1 MNTTT
6 PISTTNKQNGKIS
19 KTIGYYLAFIVLGL
33 ITGVFGPTLPDLAKN
48 TQATLNQISIIFAV
62 RSLGYLIGSFLA
74 GRLYD
79 RVRGHWIFVA
89 VLLATAIAFVLIP
102 IIPLLS
108 LLVVVLFALGIAES
122 AIDVGG
128 NTLIV
133 WVHHDRVGPFMNGLH
148 FFFGIGAFISPIVIA
163 QVVLSTNDFRWAYW
177 LLAMLVVPVAVWFT
191 RLPSPSIEHETRRA
205 ENIKTNSLL
214 LVLIAA
220 LLFIYVGVETGYG
233 NWIFTYA
240 TRLQLADA
248 TAAALLTSTFWGS
261 FTLGRLLG
269 VPISTR
275 IKPGTILLVDL
286 IGCTASVI
294 GVVFYPESQIILWTS
309 TIFAG
314 LFMAS
319 IFPTALALA
328 GQYMTITAQVTGWF
342 LIGAGLGAMLFPWL
356 VGQLI
361 EPFGTEIMTRIVLAS
376 LVGNL
381 VLLGLVMVA
390 ARRKI

>member
-6 PISTTNKQNGKIS
+6 PISITNKKNGKIS

-79 RVRGHWIFVA
+79 RVRGHWIFA
-89 VLLATAIAFVLIP
+89 TVLLATAMAFVLIP
-102 IIPLLS
+102 IIPLLPV
-108 LLVVVLFALGIAES
+108 LIIVLFALGIAES

-177 LLAMLVVPVAVWFT
+177 LLAMLVVPVAIWFT

-248 TAAALLTSTFWGS
+248 TGAALLTSTFWGA

-275 IKPGTILLVDL
+275 VKPGMILLVDL

-376 LVGNL
+376 LVVDL
-381 VLLGLVMVA
+381 VLLGLVVIA
-390 ARRKI
+390 ARKKI

>member
-1 MNTTT
+1 MTTTT
-6 PISTTNKQNGKIS
+6 PISITNKKNGKIS

-79 RVRGHWIFVA
+79 RVRGHWIFA
-89 VLLATAIAFVLIP
+89 TVLLATAMAFVLIP
-102 IIPLLS
+102 IIPLLPV
-108 LLVVVLFALGIAES
+108 LIIVLFALGIAES

-177 LLAMLVVPVAVWFT
+177 LLAMLVVPVAIWFT

-248 TAAALLTSTFWGS
+248 TGAALLTSTFWGA

-275 IKPGTILLVDL
+275 VKPGMILLVDL

-376 LVGNL
+376 LVVDL
-381 VLLGLVMVA
+381 VLLGLVVIA
-390 ARRKI
+390 ARKKI